1 MAPRI
6 PYPPTRDDLWFRPPL
21 GVAANDEPTLI
32 GAGLGATI
40 YTPSIEVELTRKLRA
55 ASDVGA
61 VAAVVCLEDSISDDD
76 VLRAEEN
83 VTAWFRR
90 LSVQG
95 WDDLPLLFMR
105 PRSPAHLVDVA
116 DRLGADGAALLGVC
130 LPKLTAATAT
140 NWFEALD
147 VASSLVGHTLLA
159 MPIIE
164 SRQALAVE
172 TRVAELDEIRNHL
185 AVNRHRVPAVR
196 IGGTDLCG
204 FFGIR
209 RRSDQTIYDI
219 GPVATAIADMVNILG
234 RDDDGFVVSGPV
246 WEYFTGDVRIWKPQL
261 RESLFEPGEVEDT
274 RLRGQLIAERMDG
287 LIKEIV
293 KDQANGLWGKTVIH
307 PSHIPIV
314 NALQAVTFEEWSD
327 AEQVMAAGNGGVR
340 KSSFSNKMNE
350 GSPHRLWATKV
361 LRRASVFG
369 VLAEGHT
376 FVSLLAA

>member
-1 MAPRI
+1 MGVGA
-6 PYPPTRDDLWFRPPL
+6 TDDAL
-21 GVAANDEPTLI
+21 LI

-40 YTPSIEVELTRKLRA
+40 YTPSIEVELTRKLKS
-55 ASDVGA
+55 ASEVGA

-76 VLRAEEN
+76 VLRAEDN
-83 VTAWFRR
+83 VTDWFRR
-90 LSVQG
+90 LSIDG
-95 WDDLPLLFMR
+95 WDDLPLLFLR
-105 PRSPAHLVDVA
+105 PRGPAHLIDVA

-130 LPKLTAATAT
+130 LPKFTAATAT
-140 NWFEALD
+140 NWFEAID
-147 VASSLVGHTLLA
+147 VASALVGHQLLA

-172 TRVAELDEIRNHL
+172 TRVDELEEIRTHL
-185 AVNRHRVPAVR
+185 AANRHRVPAVR

-204 FFGIR
+204 HFGIR
-209 RRSDQTIYDI
+209 RRADQTIYDI
-219 GPVATAIADMVNILG
+219 GPVATAIADMVNVLG

-261 RESLFEPGEVEDT
+261 RESLFDPGAFEDT

-287 LIKEIV
+287 LIKEV
-293 KDQANGLWGKTVIH
+293 LKDQANGLWGKTVIH

-314 NALQAVTFEEWSD
+314 NALQALTFEEWSD
-327 AEQVMAAGNGGVR
+327 AEQVMAAGNGGVQ

-361 LRRASVFG
+361 QRRASVFG